1 MTGRSRCRVLPR
13 TGMALALVTV
23 GAMLLAGC
31 SGGMKSLPLPFR
43 TGTGDG
49 SYQITVRMADLGNLV
64 PNAEVKVDNITVG
77 TVTGVAFENWTAKL
91 TVSLD
96 PSAVLPAN
104 AEARVGQ
111 KTLLGAQYL
120 ELAPPSSRPAVGTL
134 SNGDVIPLT
143 RTGRYPETEEL
154 LAALSM
160 LLNQGG
166 LSQVKTITS
175 ELNAALAGNEADAR
189 ELIGNVGKLA
199 STLDARKA
207 DIVRAIENM
216 DRLSGTLAKQN
227 KVIDNA
233 LRTVPPGLAALER
246 QRTTL
251 VRTLD
256 SVSKFGDV
264 ATRVIETSRADLRA
278 NLQALQPVLD
288 RLADSGKDLTESM
301 GILPT
306 FPFTANQAFP
316 AVVNGDYGNLY
327 ITLDLG
333 VHTLTKGLL
342 RGFTLT
348 DMPLLGGSSLAKG
361 LDAAKPL
368 IPGTAKPL
376 PLPQLPPGAGSN
388 PAPSDGAQAQQGG
401 GLVDW
406 LLGESSGGGN

>member
-1 MTGRSRCRVLPR
+1 MTGRPHPRVLPR
-13 TGMALALVTV
+13 TGMALVLMTV
-23 GAMLLAGC
+23 SAMLLAGC
-31 SGGMKSLPLPFR
+31 TGGMKSLPLPFR
-43 TGTGDG
+43 IGTGDG

-64 PNAEVKVDNITVG
+64 SNAEVKVDNITVG
-77 TVTGVAFENWTAKL
+77 TVTGIAFANWTAKL
-91 TVSLD
+91 TVSLE
-96 PSAVLPAN
+96 PSAILPAN

-120 ELAPPSSRPAVGTL
+120 ELAPPSSKPPVGAL

-166 LSQVKTITS
+166 LSQLKTITT
-175 ELNAALAGNEADAR
+175 ELNAALAGNESDAR
-189 ELIGNVGKLA
+189 QLLGNVGRLA

-207 DIVRAIENM
+207 DIVRAIENV

-233 LRTVPPGLAALER
+233 LRTIPPGLAALER
-246 QRTTL
+246 QRTSL
-251 VRTLD
+251 VSTLD

-264 ATRVIETSRADLRA
+264 ATRVIEASRADLHA
-278 NLQALQPVLD
+278 NLRALQPVLD

-306 FPFTANQAFP
+306 FPFTANQSFP

-333 VHTLTKGLL
+333 MHTLTKGLL
-342 RGFTLT
+342 RGFTIK
-348 DMPLLGGSSLAKG
+348 DMPLLGGSSLAAG
-361 LDAAKPL
+361 LDDSTPL
-368 IPGTAKPL
+368 TPGAAKPL
-376 PLPQLPPGAGSN
+376 PLPQTPRDAGPN
-388 PAPSDGAQAQQGG
+388 PAPSDGAQGQQGG
-401 GLVDW
+401 GLVGW
-406 LLGESSGGGN
+406 LLGESSEGGN